1 MSQVEQTISIRSHVG
16 SDGILHLEVPV
27 GMKDTDIVVTM
38 KVQSLPVTSEAT
50 GLEELGWSPGFFE
63 ETFGTWEG
71 EPLVRPSQGEITE
84 RQSFL

>member
-1 MSQVEQTISIRSHVG
+1 VG

-27 GMKDTDIVVTM
+27 EMKDTDIVVTM
-38 KVQSLPVTSEAT
+38 KVRSLPVTSEVT

-63 ETFGTWEG
+63 ETFGTWER
-71 EPLVRPSQGEITE
+71 EPLIRPCQGEITE